1 MNMTMA
7 MVETRR
13 TQAPG
18 GTGSILPG
26 VDGGTGG
33 PRDEPEALITL
44 IALGGGLFG
53 FMGKL

>member
-1 MNMTMA
+1 MTMA